1 MVGRKYRRLFISLT
15 MALLCYRMIHW
26 LSRPSVRCGRT
37 VVSRSLSV
45 RAETALTNRLLQGN
59 RGDGSV
65 LDGLVGDVGGV
76 FPLLWVLE

>member
-37 VVSRSLSV
+37 EVSRSLSV